1 MAGFPSLLPRGSGA
15 NRRGFDAFIK
25 SIAAYYPKAYRD
37 AYYNEVSIILT
48 DLIETTPIDVGYAA
62 GVVSN
67 KVGSQKRATYASH
80 KAYGSVISNDPG
92 GSGWQMKMMDDSKQM
107 KISIV
112 NPQWGTYLK
121 FLESGV
127 VTPLPPA
134 KSHFV
139 FNAWKKHEKRRDKIR
154 KAIKRGRS

>member
-1 MAGFPSLLPRGSGA
+1 MPAFPSVLPRGSGT
-15 NRRGFDAFIK
+15 NRRGFEAFIK
-25 SIAAYYPKAYRD
+25 SIATYYPKAYKD

-62 GVVSN
+62 GVTSN
-67 KVGSQKRATYASH
+67 KVGSQKRLPYASH
-80 KAYGSVISNDPG
+80 KAYGQPISNDPG
-92 GSGWQMKMMDDSKQM
+92 GSGWQMKILEDAKQM

-112 NPQWGTYLK
+112 NPQWDSYLK

-154 KAIKRGRS
+154 KEVKRGRA